1 MGINCAHTF
10 FRILRPVSNL
20 IQTLLSRSNKEILY
34 SLKKKEHS
42 LKFQFVTKSKP
53 RISIHSFPFLSS
65 LNRFLDSW
73 RAPIISTSIHGELVN
88 LRTIAIVIGHG
99 STKKKRPQERAHF
112 PSLSLSLSLSLANS
126 SHTFPRFLLGP
137 VLVLFAR
144 SLFPLTHRPSSS
156 YVASFAPKTYLTKDR
171 ERSTMF
177 SSLHLSLDGETRPW
191 QRRCPDDQGRTPT
204 IRAVLSLPL
213 IYFVLLSAKRVT
225 VNFTRKLMML
235 GHFLSKVLRWSFYG
249 IYGWITRGGRDAVW
263 GMEFWGEGTIE
274 R

>member
-1 MGINCAHTF
+1 MEST
-10 FRILRPVSNL
+10 
-20 IQTLLSRSNKEILY
+20 Q
-34 SLKKKEHS
+34 
-42 LKFQFVTKSKP
+42 
-53 RISIHSFPFLSS
+53 
-65 LNRFLDSW
+65 
-73 RAPIISTSIHGELVN
+73 APIISTSIHGELVN

-99 STKKKRPQERAHF
+99 STKKKRPQERAH
-112 PSLSLSLSLSLANS
+112 SLSLFLPLSPTNS

-137 VLVLFAR
+137 VLVLFAD
-144 SLFPLTHRPSSS
+144 LFPLTDHPSSS
-156 YVASFAPKTYLTKDR
+156 FVASFAPKTYLTKDR

-177 SSLHLSLDGETRPW
+177 TSLYPSLDGETRPW

-235 GHFLSKVLRWSFYG
+235 GHFLSKVLRWSFYVYTVYTG
-249 IYGWITRGGRDAVW
+249 GYIRGGRDVW
-263 GMEFWGEGTIE
+263 NFRGEGTIE